1 MYRRN
6 GELPCRRFSLRTMND
21 ITTLEVIDELTQ
33 VIETMAAIIERQSAA
48 LLQAEAAEEI
58 SEGLRRQEKAVL
70 ERLEKAEKKCR
81 RL

>member
-1 MYRRN
+1 MYRQN
-6 GELPCRRFSLRTMND
+6 GERPCRNSSIRTMND
-21 ITTLEVIDELTQ
+21 ITTLEVIDELTR

-70 ERLEKAEKKCR
+70 ERLEEAEQKCR

>member
-1 MYRRN
+1 MYRQN
-6 GELPCRRFSLRTMND
+6 GELPCRSSSTRTMND
-21 ITTLEVIDELTQ
+21 VTTLEVIDELTQ

-70 ERLEKAEKKCR
+70 ERLEEAEKKCR

>member
-1 MYRRN
+1 MCRRN
-6 GELPCRRFSLRTMND
+6 GELPCRRFSIRTMND

-48 LLQAEAAEEI
+48 LLQAKADEEI
-58 SEGLRRQEKAVL
+58 SEDLRRQEKTAL
-70 ERLEKAEKKCR
+70 KRLEEAEKKCR